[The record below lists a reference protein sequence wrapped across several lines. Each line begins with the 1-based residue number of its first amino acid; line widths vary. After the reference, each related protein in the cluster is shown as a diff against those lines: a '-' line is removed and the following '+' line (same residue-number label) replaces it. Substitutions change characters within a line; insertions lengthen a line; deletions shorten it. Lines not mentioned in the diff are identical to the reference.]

1 MNITVER
8 GQKEYLKQ
16 LISQFSSDVADYQK
30 RKKIDKERKMKTKQ
44 TSNSFSFFL
53 NVTQKKNSKYVLFT
67 ILFSYRLN
75 IQ

>member
-1 MNITVER
+1 MLQIIKKER
-8 GQKEYLKQ
+8 
-16 LISQFSSDVADYQK
+16 
-30 RKKIDKERKMKTKQ
+30 KIDKGRKMKTKQ